1 MIISVSLG
9 IYEIAFF
16 HLVRHALFKSLLF
29 LCAGFFIHSNGNWQD
44 SRCLSGLN
52 FNSPII
58 SFYFY
63 CASASLCGFPFLTG
77 FYSKDLI
84 LEIYYMGEM
93 NYFIFFIIFVSTIFT
108 LFYSVRLISFLFLI
122 SSNSGV
128 MSLGGEDTLIYLS
141 IYVLFISSV
150 FMGSIFSWVYFP
162 CFFISLRLIIK
173 VFIIIFL
180 IFSFLISY
188 NLGGVYYNKKIIY
201 LSSFMYFIKVM
212 WNLPFI
218 RVVYLRASLKMGGI
232 YSKHLDQSW
241 LEYIGAQGSY
251 RNFVQFGYLFD
262 KFNLLN
268 IKSYL
273 IIFIYF
279 LVIILLLL

>member
-1 MIISVSLG
+1 
-9 IYEIAFF
+9 
-16 HLVRHALFKSLLF
+16 
-29 LCAGFFIHSNGNWQD
+29 
-44 SRCLSGLN
+44 
-52 FNSPII
+52 
-58 SFYFY
+58 
-63 CASASLCGFPFLTG
+63 
-77 FYSKDLI
+77 
-84 LEIYYMGEM
+84 
-93 NYFIFFIIFVSTIFT
+93 
-108 LFYSVRLISFLFLI
+108 
-122 SSNSGV
+122 
-128 MSLGGEDTLIYLS
+128 
-141 IYVLFISSV
+141 
-150 FMGSIFSWVYFP
+150 
-162 CFFISLRLIIK
+162 
-173 VFIIIFL
+173 
-180 IFSFLISY
+180 
-188 NLGGVYYNKKIIY
+188 
-201 LSSFMYFIKVM
+201 MYFIKVM